1 MDTQYTLKESIQDKD
16 GSVID
21 FDADMQRYQ
30 NAQADIEDI
39 KQKWAGIYAELPDKV
54 PAEIVKILQSRVNV
68 TLESDNVGT
77 P

>member
-39 KQKWAGIYAELPDKV
+39 KQKWSEIYAQYPDKV
-54 PAEIVKILQSRVNV
+54 PAEVVKILQSRVNV
-68 TLESDNVGT
+68 TVEADNVET